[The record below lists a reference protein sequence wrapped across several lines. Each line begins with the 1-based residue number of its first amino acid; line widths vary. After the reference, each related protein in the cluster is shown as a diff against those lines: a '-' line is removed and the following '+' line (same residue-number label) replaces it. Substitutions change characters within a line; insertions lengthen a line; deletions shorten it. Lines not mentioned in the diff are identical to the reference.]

1 MDQGADF
8 NITVTLQDSNGN
20 PLDLTGYTG
29 KSFMRQ
35 SFNSDLNVF
44 ALNVSILS
52 PTTAGNIG
60 LNLPYTSTSVIP
72 AGRYAYDVLITNGTL
87 TSRVLQGIM
96 VVNPAATI
104 SSVDVNIGAIGST
117 GIPPSVHYGATGAT
131 SFVYWKYD
139 PTTYMIAATGIMP
152 GV

>member
-8 NITVTLQDSNGN
+8 NITVTLQDSNSN

-60 LNLPYTSTSVIP
+60 LNLPDRKST
-72 AGRYAYDVLITNGTL
+72 RLN
-87 TSRVLQGIM
+87 
-96 VVNPAATI
+96 
-104 SSVDVNIGAIGST
+104 SS
-117 GIPPSVHYGATGAT
+117 H
-131 SFVYWKYD
+131 
-139 PTTYMIAATGIMP
+139 
-152 GV
+152 

>member
-8 NITVTLQDSNGN
+8 TVTITLQDSNGVA
-20 PLDLTGYTG
+20 LDLTGYTG
-29 KSFMRQ
+29 NSLIRQ
-35 SFNSDLNVF
+35 SFYSDLNVF

-52 PTTAGNIG
+52 PTTAGNIQ
-60 LNLPYTSTSVIP
+60 LSLPYANTSVIP

-87 TSRVLQGIM
+87 TNKVLQGIM
-96 VVNPAATI
+96 VVNPTATI
-104 SSVDVNIGAIGST
+104 ASVDVNIGAIGST

-139 PTTYMIAATGIMP
+139 PNTYMLAATGVMP

>member
-8 NITVTLQDSNGN
+8 TVTITLQDSNGN

-52 PTTAGNIG
+52 PTTAGNIQ
-60 LNLPYTSTSVIP
+60 LSLSATSTVSIP